1 MGRSSAPCRRRTLV
15 TVTGWAQP
23 IKGNRVPNRADM
35 LVAGGLLVAGLVEA
49 MAGGEGGNRIAY
61 AVGAVAATVPLVWRR
76 VRPGLVAII
85 CAVVI
90 GPPVLLPTRT
100 DDLLVVFVAL
110 VVALFSLGLH
120 ADRRQI
126 QVGLIA
132 TLLLVVAP
140 IPFSEEGA
148 DDAVYVALLVA
159 IVVVPAR
166 LLRRR
171 LAEVAQLTERS
182 VRAEAAAAES
192 AKAAAAAERNRL
204 AREMHDIIGHGVSLM
219 VVHAAAAETHLNEP
233 DVARR
238 SLQAVQ
244 ETGRQAVADL
254 ARLLGLLRDEHA
266 EIGLA
271 PQPGLG
277 DLERLVAK
285 ARDGGDKVTLGVVG
299 EVAHAPPT
307 AALAAYRVAQE
318 GLTNARRHSPGAPV
332 TVSVDIAERA
342 VRVRVVNDCPPEDR
356 SRAPKIVG
364 SGAGV
369 AGLRERIAL
378 FHGTVTAQTRD
389 DGGFVLDA
397 TVPFDGSNR

>member
-1 MGRSSAPCRRRTLV
+1 MYA
-15 TVTGWAQP
+15 
-23 IKGNRVPNRADM
+23 
-35 LVAGGLLVAGLVEA
+35 
-49 MAGGEGGNRIAY
+49 IA
-61 AVGAVAATVPLVWRR
+61 AIAATVPLAWRR
-76 VRPGLVAII
+76 ARPAVVAVI
-85 CAVVI
+85 CAAVI
-90 GPPVLLPTRT
+90 GPSVLLPTRV
-100 DDLLVVFVAL
+100 DDLLVVFLAL
-110 VVALFSLGLH
+110 VAALFSLGLH
-120 ADRRQI
+120 ADRRQFQI
-126 QVGLIA
+126 GLAA
-132 TLLLVVAP
+132 TLFLVVAP

-192 AKAAAAAERNRL
+192 AKAAADAERNRL

-219 VVHAAAAETHLNEP
+219 VVHAAAAETNLADP
-233 DVARR
+233 AIARR

-285 ARDGGDKVTLGVVG
+285 ARNGGDSVTLGVDG
-299 EVAHAPPT
+299 EVALAPPT

-318 GLTNARRHSPGAPV
+318 GLTNARRHAPGAPV
-332 TVSVDIAERA
+332 KVSVDVGERT
-342 VRVRVVNDCPPEDR
+342 VRVRVVNGRPPDDTDR
-356 SRAPKIVG
+356 RPKTLG
-364 SGAGV
+364 GGAGV

-378 FHGTVTAQTRD
+378 FHGTLTAQPRD

-397 TVPFDGSNR
+397 TIPFDGSSR